1 MLPLGCGRHSATLL
15 YADRHRPCA
24 VHVLVA
30 GLSQLCRGHI
40 RMPSWMEHSHI
51 NRLRRPFWNHL
62 SFNFPSQNVPCSW
75 LPPSPIIPTA
85 TLWGK
90 QTNKQATKLN
100 FITDSPARGLTS
112 LRIWKGWCS
121 HSQPQQ
127 SSHHG
132 AMPPLCHVKLCQA
145 LCKTRVVLNLP
156 NNHD

>member
-1 MLPLGCGRHSATLL
+1 MLLLGCGRHSATLL

-90 QTNKQATKLN
+90 QTNKQAQFYNRQPSKRPYLA
-100 FITDSPARGLTS
+100 PHLERMV
-112 LRIWKGWCS
+112 
-121 HSQPQQ
+121 QPQPTPAELPPW
-127 SSHHG
+127 G
-132 AMPPLCHVKLCQA
+132 NAPPLP
-145 LCKTRVVLNLP
+145 CKTVSSTLQNTGCPRP
-156 NNHD
+156 A